1 MDLTWLL
8 ALYERNPWLFPC
20 FVGCFCLA
28 FPVLYGITIG
38 HDEPPTQALRHPA
51 VPGADNG
58 HTVRA
63 PHQGAQPRA
72 GRP

>member
-1 MDLTWLL
+1 MRRLGFWL
-8 ALYERNPWLFPC
+8 ALLKAWWYRPLTPC
-20 FVGCFCLA
+20 RII
-28 FPVLYGITIG
+28 YYR
-38 HDEPPTQALRHPA
+38 HEPPTQALRHPA

-63 PHQGAQPRA
+63 PYQGAQPRA